1 MANIFSSDIVELEG
15 QAPYNNPGT
24 HRHWPTEGNIHSLL
38 LKKSVPLFHSEGRAI
53 GGKCEGR

>member
-24 HRHWPTEGNIHSLL
+24 HRHWPTKGNIHSLL
-38 LKKSVPLFHSEGRAI
+38 LKKCAPFSQWGEGNRWQM
-53 GGKCEGR
+53 